1 MQTDVSKLDIMETG
15 SKFNRLLS
23 RENMVAVIMFT
34 IMSVSVCLSL
44 YQLATP
50 GASPPDISPE
60 SFSSGRAMEHLRRIA
75 QKPHPVGSP
84 EHEAVLNYL
93 RSALASM
100 NLRPEI
106 QETTVLSQRRN
117 FPEVGGMI

>member
-50 GASPPDISPE
+50 GASP
-60 SFSSGRAMEHLRRIA
+60 
-75 QKPHPVGSP
+75 VG
-84 EHEAVLNYL
+84 
-93 RSALASM
+93 
-100 NLRPEI
+100 
-106 QETTVLSQRRN
+106 
-117 FPEVGGMI
+117 